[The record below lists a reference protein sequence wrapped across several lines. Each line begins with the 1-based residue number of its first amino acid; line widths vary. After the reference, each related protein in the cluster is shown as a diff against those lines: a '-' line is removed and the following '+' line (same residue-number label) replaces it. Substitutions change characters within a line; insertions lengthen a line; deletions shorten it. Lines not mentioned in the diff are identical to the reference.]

1 MDSASLLRLLLMVW
15 IVPTAVFV
23 MVMIWRS
30 LVAAREE
37 DILFLDPVE
46 DKQAAEQKQIVDRVV
61 KLTSYARISGI
72 LSAILLL
79 AVFGV
84 WIYRGL
90 RNF

>member
-1 MDSASLLRLLLMVW
+1 MDSASLLRLLLIVW

-46 DKQAAEQKQIVDRVV
+46 DKQAAEQKQIVGRVV

-79 AVFGV
+79 LVFGV

>member
-1 MDSASLLRLLLMVW
+1 MDSASLMRLLLIIW
-15 IVPTAVFV
+15 IVPTAIFV

-30 LVAAREE
+30 LVSTKEE

-46 DKQAAEQKQIVDRVV
+46 DKQAAEQKQIVSRVIR
-61 KLTSYARISGI
+61 LTSYAKILGI
-72 LSAILLL
+72 ASAVLLL
-79 AVFGV
+79 AAFGV